1 PHTVPV
7 TFYVLP
13 GGQSLS
19 SAEGAL
25 SKKGPTP

>member
-1 PHTVPV
+1 V

-19 SAEGAL
+19 SAEGTL